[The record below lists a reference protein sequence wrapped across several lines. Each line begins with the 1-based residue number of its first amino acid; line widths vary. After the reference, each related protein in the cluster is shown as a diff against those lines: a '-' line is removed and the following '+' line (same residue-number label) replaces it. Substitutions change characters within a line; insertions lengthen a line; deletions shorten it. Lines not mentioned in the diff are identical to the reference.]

1 MSILVDTNSL
11 KDSLIDNDEIKKG
24 IFFNF
29 PGINEKQQ
37 NLQDT
42 LKRIMAGNLQ
52 PSMSTSLKEI
62 YQKEQK

>member
-11 KDSLIDNDEIKKG
+11 NDSLIDSDEIKKG

-29 PGINEKQQ
+29 PGIDEKQQ

-42 LKRIMAGNLQ
+42 LKRIIAGNLQ
-52 PSMSTSLKEI
+52 PSMLTSLKEI